1 MPKCKCKRE
10 VWRWSPTLFHLS
22 GGVEMATQA
31 MDSSHCCRL
40 ADATGASE
48 HQTHKQ
54 FLPPGCK
61 VSESATLNSRH
72 HLVLH
77 THTNT
82 LATYIYMHIFLF
94 NLIFPSLETALYFKL
109 LLLVI
114 CYMLYVIVLYVIFGI
129 YYFCYLLYADYCVDV
144 GCQVVRISLRCRN
157 LVYAIINTL
166 TLTLTCG
173 VSLCLPDRKS

>member
-1 MPKCKCKRE
+1 MTRCKCKME

-72 HLVLH
+72 HLVLSAPPLIQIH
-77 THTNT
+77 
-82 LATYIYMHIFLF
+82 LLRIYMHIFFIYF
-94 NLIFPSLETALYFKL
+94 NIPHPGN
-109 LLLVI
+109 
-114 CYMLYVIVLYVIFGI
+114 C
-129 YYFCYLLYADYCVDV
+129 C
-144 GCQVVRISLRCRN
+144 
-157 LVYAIINTL
+157 
-166 TLTLTCG
+166 
-173 VSLCLPDRKS
+173 